1 MKKYTVRYVDG
12 WLHPDAFEV
21 EADTKEGAL
30 EKANAVMNAAT
41 LDQNGIQAIEG
52 VEEAEPEWE
61 VVIPSERFILGCSS
75 EFEALKQLDHA
86 KTVLGCSDAY
96 VNKHYPD
103 RDERY

>member
-1 MKKYTVRYVDG
+1 MPT
-12 WLHPDAFEV
+12 
-21 EADTKEGAL
+21 
-30 EKANAVMNAAT
+30 
-41 LDQNGIQAIEG
+41 
-52 VEEAEPEWE
+52 AEPEWE

-103 RDERY
+103 HDERC

>member
-1 MKKYTVRYVDG
+1 MKKHTVHCVDG
-12 WLHPDAFEV
+12 WLHPNTFEV
-21 EADTKEGAL
+21 EADTKEEAL
-30 EKANAVMNAAT
+30 EKANAVMKATT
-41 LDQNGIQAIEG
+41 LDQNDIQAIEG
-52 VEEAEPEWE
+52 VEPEWE

-103 RDERY
+103 HDERY